1 MGAIAAGVIGLAFLI
16 MNWHPGS
23 RVVLLPDANGKTGAV
38 IVTTDGSQQLLS
50 TAYGSAS
57 TNANAKG
64 VITLQTEDAV
74 QVRQRYATTLDARPQ
89 PPVSFI
95 LYFEFG
101 SAVDISPAF
110 KPVLA
115 QLLAALPSYPAPE
128 ITVIGHTDRVGSL
141 ESNDLLSLQRAQTV
155 RDLIVQAGIQP
166 DMIGVS
172 GRGKREPLVATED
185 EVPEEKNRRVE
196 INLR

>member
-1 MGAIAAGVIGLAFLI
+1 MGAIAAGIIGLAFLI
-16 MNWHPGS
+16 MNWQPGS
-23 RVVLLPDANGKTGAV
+23 RVVLLPDSNGKTGAV
-38 IVTTDGSQQLLS
+38 IVKTDTSQQLLS

-57 TNANAKG
+57 VNTKG
-64 VITLQTEDAV
+64 VITLQAEDAAKV
-74 QVRQRYATTLDARPQ
+74 TQRYASTLDARPQ

-101 SAVDISPAF
+101 SAADIVPAF
-110 KPVLA
+110 NPVLA
-115 QLLAALPSYPAPE
+115 QLLAALPTYPAPE

-141 ESNDLLSLQRAQTV
+141 ESNDRLSLQRAQTV
-155 RDLIVQAGIQP
+155 RDLIVQAGIP
-166 DMIGVS
+166 SDIIGVS
-172 GRGKREPLVATED
+172 GRGEREPVVATDD

>member
-1 MGAIAAGVIGLAFLI
+1 MGALAVGIIGLAFLI
-16 MNWHPGS
+16 LNWQPGS
-23 RVVLLPDANGKTGAV
+23 RVVLLPDANGKAGAV
-38 IVTTDGSQQLLS
+38 IVTTDSSQQLLAS
-50 TAYGSAS
+50 AYASAS
-57 TNANAKG
+57 VNAKG
-64 VITLQTEDAV
+64 AITVQAEDAA
-74 QVRQRYATTLDARPQ
+74 QVRQRYAATLDARPQ

-95 LYFEFG
+95 LYFELG
-101 SAVDISPAF
+101 SAVDVAPAF

-115 QLLAALPSYPAPE
+115 QLLAALPTYPAPE

-166 DMIGVS
+166 DLIGVS
-172 GRGKREPLVATED
+172 GRGEREPLVATDD

>member
-1 MGAIAAGVIGLAFLI
+1 MGAIAVGIIGLAVLI
-16 MNWHPGS
+16 MNGQPGS
-23 RVVLLPDANGKTGAV
+23 RVVLLPDANGKAGAV
-38 IVTTDGSQQLLS
+38 IVTTDSSQQLLT

-57 TNANAKG
+57 TNAKG
-64 VITLQTEDAV
+64 AIILKTEDPA

-89 PPVSFI
+89 LPVSFI

-115 QLLAALPSYPAPE
+115 QLLAALPNYPAPE

-166 DMIGVS
+166 AMIGVS
-172 GRGKREPLVATED
+172 GRGERELLVATDD

>member
-1 MGAIAAGVIGLAFLI
+1 MGAIAVGIIGLAFLI
-16 MNWHPGS
+16 MNWQPGS
-23 RVVLLPDANGKTGAV
+23 RVTLLPDANGKAGAV
-38 IVTTDGSQQLLS
+38 IVTTDSGQQLLAS
-50 TAYGSAS
+50 AYTSAS
-57 TNANAKG
+57 VNGKG
-64 VITLQTEDAV
+64 AITVQAEDAA
-74 QVRQRYATTLDARPQ
+74 QVTQRYAATLDARPR

-101 SAVDISPAF
+101 SAVDIAPAF

-115 QLLAALPSYPAPE
+115 QLLAALPAYPAPE

-166 DMIGVS
+166 DLIGVS
-172 GRGKREPLVATED
+172 GRGEREPLVATDD

>member
-1 MGAIAAGVIGLAFLI
+1 MGVIAVGIIGLAFLI
-16 MNWHPGS
+16 MNWQPDS
-23 RVVLLPDANGKTGAV
+23 RVVLLPDANGKAGAV
-38 IVTTDGSQQLLS
+38 MVTTDNSQQLLD

-57 TNANAKG
+57 VNAKG
-64 VITLQTEDAV
+64 AITVQVEDAA
-74 QVRQRYATTLDARPQ
+74 QIRQRYAATLDARPQ
-89 PPVSFI
+89 PPVSFT

-101 SAVDISPAF
+101 SAVDISLAF

-115 QLLAALPSYPAPE
+115 QLLAALPTYPAPE

-141 ESNDLLSLQRAQTV
+141 ESNDRLSLLRAQTV

-166 DMIGVS
+166 DVIGVS
-172 GRGKREPLVATED
+172 GRGEREPVVATDD

>member
-1 MGAIAAGVIGLAFLI
+1 MGAIAAGIIGLAFLI
-16 MNWHPGS
+16 MNWQPGS
-23 RVVLLPDANGKTGAV
+23 RVVLLPDSNGKTGAV
-38 IVTTDGSQQLLS
+38 IVKTDTSQQLLS

-57 TNANAKG
+57 VNTKG
-64 VITLQTEDAV
+64 VITLQAEDAAKV
-74 QVRQRYATTLDARPQ
+74 TQRYASTLDARPQ

-101 SAVDISPAF
+101 SAVDIVPAF

-115 QLLAALPSYPAPE
+115 QLLAALPTYPAPE

-155 RDLIVQAGIQP
+155 RDLIVQAGIP
-166 DMIGVS
+166 SDIIGVS
-172 GRGKREPLVATED
+172 GRGEREPVVTTDD
-185 EVPEEKNRRVE
+185 EVPEERNRRVE

>member
-1 MGAIAAGVIGLAFLI
+1 MGALAVGIIGLAFLI
-16 MNWHPGS
+16 LNWQPGS
-23 RVVLLPDANGKTGAV
+23 RVVLLPDANGKAGAV
-38 IVTTDGSQQLLS
+38 IVTTDSSQQLLA

-57 TNANAKG
+57 VNARGA
-64 VITLQTEDAV
+64 ISLQVEDAA
-74 QVRQRYATTLDARPQ
+74 QVVRRYAATLGAQPQ

-95 LYFEFG
+95 LYFEFA
-101 SAVDISPAF
+101 SAVDIRPAF

-115 QLLAALPSYPAPE
+115 QLLAALPNYPAPE

-155 RDLIVQAGIQP
+155 RDLIVQAGIPP
-166 DMIGVS
+166 DAVGVS
-172 GRGKREPLVATED
+172 GRGEREPVVATED

>member
-1 MGAIAAGVIGLAFLI
+1 MGAIAAGIIGLAFLI
-16 MNWHPGS
+16 MNWQPGS
-23 RVVLLPDANGKTGAV
+23 RVVLLPDSNGKTGAV
-38 IVTTDGSQQLLS
+38 IVKTDTSQQLLS

-57 TNANAKG
+57 VNTKG
-64 VITLQTEDAV
+64 VITLQAEDAAKV
-74 QVRQRYATTLDARPQ
+74 TQRYASTLDARPQ

-101 SAVDISPAF
+101 SAVDIVPAF

-115 QLLAALPSYPAPE
+115 QLLAALPTYPAPE

-155 RDLIVQAGIQP
+155 RDLIVQAGIP
-166 DMIGVS
+166 SDIIGVS
-172 GRGKREPLVATED
+172 GRGEREPVVATDD
-185 EVPEEKNRRVE
+185 EVPEERNRRVE

>member
-1 MGAIAAGVIGLAFLI
+1 MGVIAAAIIGMALLI
-16 MNWHPGS
+16 MNWQPGS
-23 RVVLLPDANGKTGAV
+23 RVVLLPDANGKVGAV
-38 IVTTDGSQQLLS
+38 MVTTDSRQQLLAI
-50 TAYGSAS
+50 AYGSAS
-57 TNANAKG
+57 TNAKG
-64 VITLQTEDAV
+64 AITLQSEDAA
-74 QVRQRYATTLDARPQ
+74 QVRQRYAATLDARPQ

-155 RDLIVQAGIQP
+155 RDLIVKAGIQP

-172 GRGKREPLVATED
+172 GRGEREPLVATDD

>member
-1 MGAIAAGVIGLAFLI
+1 MGAIAVGIIGLAFLI
-16 MNWHPGS
+16 MHWQPGS
-23 RVVLLPDANGKTGAV
+23 RVVLLPDANGEAGAV
-38 IVTTDGSQQLLS
+38 IVTTDSSQQLLAS
-50 TAYGSAS
+50 AYASAS
-57 TNANAKG
+57 VGTKG
-64 VITLQTEDAV
+64 AITVQAEDPA
-74 QVRQRYATTLDARPQ
+74 QVRQRYAATLDARPN

-95 LYFEFG
+95 LYFESG
-101 SAVDISPAF
+101 SAVDIAPAF

-115 QLLAALPSYPAPE
+115 QLLAALPTYPAPE

-141 ESNDLLSLQRAQTV
+141 ESNDLLSLQRAHKV

-166 DMIGVS
+166 DLIGVS
-172 GRGKREPLVATED
+172 GRGEREPLIATDD